1 MRRQINKV
9 AVLGSGV
16 MGSRIACHFANT
28 GHEVLLLDIS
38 PRELNEKEK
47 AAGLELTSKKVRNR
61 IVDEALQSALK
72 SNPSPIYS
80 KEFAKRITT
89 GNFDEDLGSIKDC
102 DWVIEAIIED
112 LNIKKG
118 LFEKIEPLRQ
128 AGSLI
133 TTNTS
138 GIPIHLLAEGRSDDF
153 KKNFFGSHF
162 FNPPRYLSLLEII
175 PGPETSPE
183 SIDFMMHYGGRF
195 LGKKTI
201 LCKDTPGFIAN
212 RVAIYAILS
221 IFRHSQAMGMSVT
234 DVDKLTGPLIGR
246 AKSATFRT
254 SDVVGIDT
262 LVRVAK
268 GIEATCP
275 NDESIDGFK
284 VPDYVEHLISE
295 GALGSKS
302 GKGFYQKVKSEDGS
316 KILALNLETKEYEEQ
331 QKTKFASLEAL
342 RPFEHHLDRIKSLY
356 NAKDAAGEFTKK
368 TWIDIFAY
376 ISNRIPEIADNV
388 YQIDDAIKAGFGWKS
403 GPFET
408 WDAVGLKEV
417 IADLKEAGK
426 QIPEWLEKIDKSNIE
441 SFYRVENGEAQF
453 LTVSSLEY
461 TAIPGAQALS
471 LAVLR
476 ADHVIWKN
484 EECSIFDLGDGILNI
499 EFHSKMNT
507 IGAGIIGGL
516 NKAIDMAEADYKG
529 LVIYNEGD
537 AFTAG
542 ANVGMI
548 FMMAAEQEMEELDMA
563 VRSFQNTVMRLRY
576 SDIPVVV
583 APHNHC
589 LGGGAEMCLH
599 ADKVVAHAEL
609 YIGLVEF
616 GVGIIPGGA
625 GTKEFTVR
633 LSDEMKEGDIRTNT
647 FRKRFLTI
655 GQAQVATSAEE
666 AFELGYLRR
675 GIDEWVV
682 NRADQ
687 LAHAKRQALALWE
700 KGYKR
705 PIKRTDITVLGKE
718 AMGLVYIGA
727 NTMYS
732 GNYISEHDKKISE
745 KLGFVMS
752 GGDLSEPTEVSED
765 YLLQLERKKFLE
777 LCMER
782 KTLER
787 MQSLIK
793 TGKILRN

>member
-1 MRRQINKV
+1 M
-9 AVLGSGV
+9 
-16 MGSRIACHFANT
+16 
-28 GHEVLLLDIS
+28 
-38 PRELNEKEK
+38 
-47 AAGLELTSKKVRNR
+47 
-61 IVDEALQSALK
+61 
-72 SNPSPIYS
+72 
-80 KEFAKRITT
+80 
-89 GNFDEDLGSIKDC
+89 
-102 DWVIEAIIED
+102 
-112 LNIKKG
+112 
-118 LFEKIEPLRQ
+118 
-128 AGSLI
+128 
-133 TTNTS
+133 
-138 GIPIHLLAEGRSDDF
+138 
-153 KKNFFGSHF
+153 
-162 FNPPRYLSLLEII
+162 
-175 PGPETSPE
+175 
-183 SIDFMMHYGGRF
+183 
-195 LGKKTI
+195 
-201 LCKDTPGFIAN
+201 
-212 RVAIYAILS
+212 
-221 IFRHSQAMGMSVT
+221 
-234 DVDKLTGPLIGR
+234 
-246 AKSATFRT
+246 
-254 SDVVGIDT
+254 
-262 LVRVAK
+262 
-268 GIEATCP
+268 
-275 NDESIDGFK
+275 
-284 VPDYVEHLISE
+284 
-295 GALGSKS
+295 
-302 GKGFYQKVKSEDGS
+302 
-316 KILALNLETKEYEEQ
+316 
-331 QKTKFASLEAL
+331 
-342 RPFEHHLDRIKSLY
+342 
-356 NAKDAAGEFTKK
+356 
-368 TWIDIFAY
+368 
-376 ISNRIPEIADNV
+376 
-388 YQIDDAIKAGFGWKS
+388 
-403 GPFET
+403 
-408 WDAVGLKEV
+408 KEV

-583 APHNHC
+583 APHNLC

>member
-102 DWVIEAIIED
+102 DWVIEAIIEN

-583 APHNHC
+583 APHNLC

>member
-1 MRRQINKV
+1 
-9 AVLGSGV
+9 

-583 APHNHC
+583 APHNLC

>member
-583 APHNHC
+583 APHNLC

>member
-576 SDIPVVV
+576 SDIPVV
-583 APHNHC
+583 
-589 LGGGAEMCLH
+589 
-599 ADKVVAHAEL
+599 
-609 YIGLVEF
+609 
-616 GVGIIPGGA
+616 
-625 GTKEFTVR
+625 
-633 LSDEMKEGDIRTNT
+633 
-647 FRKRFLTI
+647 
-655 GQAQVATSAEE
+655 
-666 AFELGYLRR
+666 
-675 GIDEWVV
+675 
-682 NRADQ
+682 
-687 LAHAKRQALALWE
+687 
-700 KGYKR
+700 
-705 PIKRTDITVLGKE
+705 
-718 AMGLVYIGA
+718 
-727 NTMYS
+727 
-732 GNYISEHDKKISE
+732 
-745 KLGFVMS
+745 
-752 GGDLSEPTEVSED
+752 
-765 YLLQLERKKFLE
+765 
-777 LCMER
+777 
-782 KTLER
+782 
-787 MQSLIK
+787 
-793 TGKILRN
+793 

>member
-80 KEFAKRITT
+80 KEFGKRITT

-583 APHNHC
+583 APHNLC

>member
-1 MRRQINKV
+1 
-9 AVLGSGV
+9 

-102 DWVIEAIIED
+102 DWVIEAIIEN

-234 DVDKLTGPLIGR
+234 EVDKLTGPLIGR

-583 APHNHC
+583 APHNLC

>member
-1 MRRQINKV
+1 
-9 AVLGSGV
+9 

-275 NDESIDGFK
+275 NDVSIDGFK

-583 APHNHC
+583 APHNLC

>member
-583 APHNHC
+583 APHNLC

-633 LSDEMKEGDIRTNT
+633 LSDEMKEGVIRTNT

>member
-1 MRRQINKV
+1 
-9 AVLGSGV
+9 

-102 DWVIEAIIED
+102 DWVIEAIIEN

-583 APHNHC
+583 APHNLC